1 MVAVTLSCAQA
12 THHRQD
18 MPVPRPPYVILRGPV
33 FGQRGQSL
41 VEFAISSVV
50 LVLLVGGLVDV
61 GRAVFF
67 SEVLS
72 NAAREGARHGAW
84 FDAGRQ
90 TNPYLSDTQ
99 IKSAVDAE
107 LGTIGIPAAVLK
119 TSNCPAPSDGN
130 AFHNPPFPDSAYP
143 TTANQPWLYICYNNA
158 PGPPPASGLV
168 GLDLNVI
175 VLYTYSPITPIA
187 NQQFGIFHVAVNQHI
202 TVQ

>member
-1 MVAVTLSCAQA
+1 MVAVTLWCAQA

-18 MPVPRPPYVILRGPV
+18 IPVPRPPYVILRRQV

-61 GRAVFF
+61 GRAIFF
-67 SEVLS
+67 SEALS

-84 FDAGRQ
+84 FDAAKQ
-90 TNPYLSDTQ
+90 SNPYLTDTD
-99 IKSAVDAE
+99 IKTAVDNE
-107 LGTIGIPAAVLK
+107 LATIGLPQSVLK
-119 TSNCPAPSDGN
+119 TSNCPTPSDGN
-130 AFHNPPFPDSAYP
+130 AFHNPPFPNSAYP
-143 TTANQPWLYICYNNA
+143 TVGNQPWLYICYNNA
-158 PGPPPASGLV
+158 AGPPPATGLV

-187 NQQFGIFHVAVNQHI
+187 NQQLGIFHLAVNQHI